1 MCPYPRIEA
10 SSLSERQCPSLCYEL
25 LVSLGAAPAGSS
37 VLRESPIPGPQFI
50 AIDNSTD
57 THNSCNET
65 DFTTLQENSTAI
77 NKTNN
82 KRIPVPDPGVPALP
96 ETDTSTP
103 SPSIGHQWTI
113 CLCAGLHNSP
123 SPYINKLTGHVSI
136 QVMTHQ
142 LSLLFIY
149 PALEGFKI
157 LSLQPKGRVERN
169 GLTCCCRLQRL

>member
-1 MCPYPRIEA
+1 MLSR
-10 SSLSERQCPSLCYEL
+10 SERIHNNPARRTKCCS
-25 LVSLGAAPAGSS
+25 GAAK
-37 VLRESPIPGPQFI
+37 QQ
-50 AIDNSTD
+50 D
-57 THNSCNET
+57 
-65 DFTTLQENSTAI
+65 AI

-136 QVMTHQ
+136 QSSNNKTYIKKVDSKE
-142 LSLLFIY
+142 SLW
-149 PALEGFKI
+149 
-157 LSLQPKGRVERN
+157 RN
-169 GLTCCCRLQRL
+169 A